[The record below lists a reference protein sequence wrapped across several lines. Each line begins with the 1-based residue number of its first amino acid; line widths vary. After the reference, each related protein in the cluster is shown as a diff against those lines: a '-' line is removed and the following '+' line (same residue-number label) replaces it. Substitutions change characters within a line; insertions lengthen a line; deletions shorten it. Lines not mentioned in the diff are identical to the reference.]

1 MPLTVHDIAM
11 DADLFRAAYPHW
23 PSVEPAGRPLPAKL
37 ETLRLSLLGEGWS
50 AESPRKLSDEG
61 ERLAREERWTE
72 Q

>member
-1 MPLTVHDIAM
+1 MTTQTLT
-11 DADLFRAAYPHW
+11 R
-23 PSVEPAGRPLPAKL
+23 LPANL

-50 AESPRKLSDEG
+50 AGSPNKLSDEG

>member
-23 PSVEPAGRPLPAKL
+23 PSAEPAGRPLPPAL
-37 ETLRLSLLGEGWS
+37 EAFRLSLLGEGCT
-50 AESPRKLSDEG
+50 ATSPDQLDPEG
-61 ERLAREERWTE
+61 ERIAREERWTD